1 MKIEQLIELILNILQ
16 THNPGRISI
25 NQHAN
30 QMMDEFHVLQSQ
42 KSENDKLISKS
53 TDNEMSVEDQ
63 DEKESDPKKS
73 AHKTI
78 RTVFVQQLD
87 SDERDFI
94 SKMSCGVFNNQKIL
108 DDCTNL
114 LYASNTQLRP
124 SSKLMYQIYF
134 YYIIYQLPSENFR
147 SFKQLLSFM
156 QPQQILPLMRIIWD
170 DAKAP
175 ETVELVDDKQSA
187 LSKTAKLIHNQPQ
200 LAGDFKNIIDRYFD
214 AEYVNTTLTNGI
226 VTNCIKQAH
235 MYMQQLSQTYEVE
248 EKVTKSTKTNTVPQ
262 PFNLTQPK
270 QKLVGIEVAP
280 PMQQQIKPDHEMLSK
295 NYNEVM
301 NDRTQ
306 QIKSKAKET
315 IKPDSKYDHLTQKP
329 KREVKEKPASTTKV
343 SPKTQTQHKTTMRP
357 TSGLPQISNKPPPSK
372 PKLNKNQILKENA
385 LVEKQLQKQ
394 ADDLKSYMNGM
405 KDSSEYE
412 TWRTQM
418 QAKDDAERA
427 AQVEIRKQEITGL
440 RQKVADL
447 VKLQQNQKQAEVQ
460 EFQVQNLQLALQIVE
475 KEQEELLQRKENND
489 KFAQELAQKIQEA
502 KDNSLKEKQD
512 IANTQKALIR
522 ELKAEAN
529 DLKDIQ
535 LMERQNYIKQIK
547 AMLEVQSAKRVET
560 MANKFDPSTVKDF
573 GLLDQMSITEL
584 KERLHK
590 MKDFELQL
598 LEKKRKQIEEDKI
611 KEEQELMMKQER
623 INQMKKA
630 IVMTKNQQ
638 RIGDSVYNDMVQ
650 QVKQYTNDLISTYQ
664 QSEEKRQRSQE
675 IKRKEVEENKEQ
687 IKSQAELL
695 KQKLKQLQE
704 AKSTTKIFN
713 SNTQV
718 QEKTYKPVQ
727 MIKNE
732 TKFNQVENRQ
742 KQEQQEKLQ
751 KEFEEKQKI
760 AKQLEEDTEMKR
772 KAQVQKEREIREER
786 KRKAA
791 LIDPY
796 KAKMSGINQ

>member
-1 MKIEQLIELILNILQ
+1 MSVLMRRENTLIIE
-16 THNPGRISI
+16 PGS
-25 NQHAN
+25 
-30 QMMDEFHVLQSQ
+30 D
-42 KSENDKLISKS
+42 ISKIQIINFILLPNS
-53 TDNEMSVEDQ
+53 
-63 DEKESDPKKS
+63 KK
-73 AHKTI
+73 H
-78 RTVFVQQLD
+78 F
-87 SDERDFI
+87 E
-94 SKMSCGVFNNQKIL
+94 G
-108 DDCTNL
+108 
-114 LYASNTQLRP
+114 P
-124 SSKLMYQIYF
+124 
-134 YYIIYQLPSENFR
+134 
-147 SFKQLLSFM
+147 
-156 QPQQILPLMRIIWD
+156 PL
-170 DAKAP
+170 
-175 ETVELVDDKQSA
+175 
-187 LSKTAKLIHNQPQ
+187 
-200 LAGDFKNIIDRYFD
+200 
-214 AEYVNTTLTNGI
+214 
-226 VTNCIKQAH
+226 
-235 MYMQQLSQTYEVE
+235 
-248 EKVTKSTKTNTVPQ
+248 
-262 PFNLTQPK
+262 
-270 QKLVGIEVAP
+270 
-280 PMQQQIKPDHEMLSK
+280 
-295 NYNEVM
+295 
-301 NDRTQ
+301 
-306 QIKSKAKET
+306 
-315 IKPDSKYDHLTQKP
+315 
-329 KREVKEKPASTTKV
+329 
-343 SPKTQTQHKTTMRP
+343 
-357 TSGLPQISNKPPPSK
+357 
-372 PKLNKNQILKENA
+372 
-385 LVEKQLQKQ
+385 
-394 ADDLKSYMNGM
+394 
-405 KDSSEYE
+405 
-412 TWRTQM
+412 
-418 QAKDDAERA
+418 
-427 AQVEIRKQEITGL
+427 
-440 RQKVADL
+440 
-447 VKLQQNQKQAEVQ
+447 
-460 EFQVQNLQLALQIVE
+460 
-475 KEQEELLQRKENND
+475 
-489 KFAQELAQKIQEA
+489 QELAQKIQEA

-611 KEEQELMMKQER
+611 KEEQELMVKQER